1 MKKYEIW
8 LQGGYTGGHTSQSH
22 WDNEVEDRAVA
33 SIQEIFPDMYVR
45 GYPNE
50 GNTSGY
56 YPSVVI
62 VATEEQ
68 LQVIKG
74 VISRIDEIKVLEEET
89 A

>member
-33 SIQEIFPDMYVR
+33 SIKEIFPDMYVR
-45 GYPNE
+45 GYANE

-56 YPSVVI
+56 YPSVI
-62 VATEEQ
+62 VTASEEQ
-68 LQVIKG
+68 LMQIKKS
-74 VISRIDEIKVLEEET
+74 ISRIDKIDILDEET

>member
-8 LQGGYTGGHTSQSH
+8 LQGGYTGGHTSQSS

-33 SIQEIFPDMYVR
+33 SIQKAFPDMDVR
-45 GYPNE
+45 GYANE

-56 YPSVVI
+56 YPSVVL

-68 LQVIKG
+68 LQQIKNL
-74 VISRIDEIKVLEEET
+74 ISRIDEIKVLEET

>member
-1 MKKYEIW
+1 MSKYEIW

-22 WDNEVEDRAVA
+22 WDNGIEDRAVA
-33 SIQEIFPDMYVR
+33 SIQKHFPDMHVR
-45 GYPNE
+45 GYANE

-56 YPSVVI
+56 YPSIVV

-68 LQVIKG
+68 LQQIKNI
-74 VISRIDEIKVLEEET
+74 ISRIDKIKVLEET